1 MLPRAD
7 PVKAVDAELRHI
19 RQDMLEC
26 EVSIAGLVHMLK
38 LLVRR
43 DLLLEARFDL
53 AGSKRGSVRSS

>member
-1 MLPRAD
+1 
-7 PVKAVDAELRHI
+7 VKAVDAELRHI